1 MNWKDHPL
9 HCECEECA
17 SPDQTYA
24 GKRGAARGLIEQLIR
39 RGVSFKLAGDRL
51 RLFPKDSVEDEDLK
65 ELRRLKLEV
74 LALLSEDEAR
84 RRRGGGMCATCWRS
98 SIWPG
103 SSSGRMTEK
112 GRHERAQE
120 NSTGCGERWS
130 G

>member
-51 RLFPKDSVEDEDLK
+51 RFFPKDSVEDEDLK

-84 RRRGGGMCATCWRS
+84 RRRGGGNVRDVLEVFDLARELF
-98 SIWPG
+98 G
-103 SSSGRMTEK
+103 QNNREG
-112 GRHERAQE
+112 AA
-120 NSTGCGERWS
+120 
-130 G
+130 